1 MPHDTFH
8 EPLPQA
14 ATAKRLEHEYIS
26 DVSVGRVVGD
36 HARESHLLVLCVNSE
51 AERVLDRAGYNVPRD
66 SLRPVALGQET
77 MDDIQINPFMIGAD
91 GKLTF
96 AVVSRLLRFNGLCSS
111 HALPRRM
118 RLSSILNKHLA
129 FGTWHL
135 PFLDGPAT
143 TLRGREGWNK
153 DPNPPDK
160 VFQRH
165 LLSWQ
170 AHTAKSCASA
180 NSFILTQA
188 SHWNT
193 LV

>member
-1 MPHDTFH
+1 MPHDLFH

-135 PFLDGPAT
+135 PFSSTGPPQHSEAGKDGTRIRIRPTRSFNDTCSPGKPTPQNPAPVQ
-143 TLRGREGWNK
+143 TL
-153 DPNPPDK
+153 
-160 VFQRH
+160 
-165 LLSWQ
+165 S
-170 AHTAKSCASA
+170 S
-180 NSFILTQA
+180 
-188 SHWNT
+188 
-193 LV
+193 